1 MKQQYHVRQCVFVH
15 LVAVQNWWTQ
25 GLSVS
30 FMLKLKLKLLRPP
43 VWSPASAPTCMSL
56 FLFAII
62 MEDATPFQHRALRLQ
77 VFKSIYRLLV
87 SVKPELR
94 GTKQLATMSKRLESQ
109 LYAEALGDMTE
120 FVDESTLPQRLQNVA
135 YRFLLI

>member
-1 MKQQYHVRQCVFVH
+1 
-15 LVAVQNWWTQ
+15 
-25 GLSVS
+25 
-30 FMLKLKLKLLRPP
+30 
-43 VWSPASAPTCMSL
+43 
-56 FLFAII
+56 